1 MWDILHAKTLILKG
15 YEERRYP
22 SVNQVCTVEKYKMP
36 EQEEVVEDSDEGEG
50 TFKKVSEWLKSALKN
65 LNNCTTNEA
74 DMKLYNDIQMRKKL
88 SKYISGVNKKG
99 QEMGRQGEYLIP
111 VGPTWSIVTMK
122 REKVGYIYLTVS
134 ASSADLNQTISGSC
148 IH

>member
-1 MWDILHAKTLILKG
+1 MIQNPRKLQKKTWGPILWDILYAAKTLILKG

-22 SVNQVCTVEKYKMP
+22 SVNQACTVEKYKMP

-50 TFKKVSEWLKSALKN
+50 TFEKVSEWVESSIKN
-65 LNNCTTNEA
+65 MYNCTENEA
-74 DMKLYNDIQMRKKL
+74 DMNMKLYNDIQMRKKL

-122 REKVGYIYLTVS
+122 REKVGYS
-134 ASSADLNQTISGSC
+134 QC
-148 IH
+148 

>member
-1 MWDILHAKTLILKG
+1 MEDI
-15 YEERRYP
+15 
-22 SVNQVCTVEKYKMP
+22 
-36 EQEEVVEDSDEGEG
+36 DEGEG
-50 TFKKVSEWLKSALKN
+50 TFKKVSEWLESSIKN
-65 LNNCTTNEA
+65 MYNCTENEA
-74 DMKLYNDIQMRKKL
+74 DMKKLYHDIQMRKKL

-134 ASSADLNQTISGSC
+134 ASSADLYQTISRSC
-148 IH
+148 M